1 MVVFKM
7 RDSVPSPRYS
17 PVCNVLRQ
25 WKTSLIPTYRVYRLY
40 DIRMSGAAVT
50 VASTSLKIETWSSKI
65 MDVQASH
72 REEEACLKHG
82 SGLYLLLFGNMVS
95 SIDMSV
101 CAYE

>member
-1 MVVFKM
+1 M
-7 RDSVPSPRYS
+7 
-17 PVCNVLRQ
+17 
-25 WKTSLIPTYRVYRLY
+25 
-40 DIRMSGAAVT
+40 T